1 MSPLGVA
8 QTHEEPLAARPG
20 SRNGIRRR
28 HNPPTDQLL
37 PTWAGRAI
45 RVLACLAIAV
55 PVLYMLVLSFSPEI
69 EVDAGRIIPSQLL
82 LGNYQT
88 ALAEVDLL
96 RGFLNSLI
104 ICGIAAAAAVL
115 TATAAAYPLSRY
127 RFFGSGPL
135 LYGALGLQLV
145 PGAMILL
152 PFFVVFSVLQ
162 VVFGITVIGTYWGIS
177 LSRTS
182 PSPCPCRSGS
192 WWATC
197 VPSRTELEE
206 AAWVDG
212 AKPVTALWRVVA
224 PLAVPGMIVTFLFS
238 LLSGWNDVL
247 FASVLT
253 SNTAR
258 TLAID
263 VQLFTAT
270 LSGQTLPAYR
280 ALMAAGVMAAA
291 PIVVIYL
298 LLQRYLVGGLAA
310 GALR

>member
-1 MSPLGVA
+1 MSAGTVIP
-8 QTHEEPLAARPG
+8 PLAGTRPK
-20 SRNGIRRR
+20 RRR
-28 HNPPTDQLL
+28 AGQRSTNQLL

-45 RVLACLAIAV
+45 RVLTCLVIAV

-69 EVDAGRIIPSQLL
+69 DVDAGKIFPSSLV

-88 ALAEVDLL
+88 AITEVDLL
-96 RGFLNSLI
+96 HGFLNSLI
-104 ICGIAAAAAVL
+104 ICGIAAALAVL
-115 TATAAAYPLSRY
+115 IATAAAYPLARY

-152 PFFVVFSVLQ
+152 PFFVIFSVLQ
-162 VVFGITVIGTYWGIS
+162 VVFGITVIGTYWGIVIAYMTFS
-177 LSRTS
+177 LPLSLWIMVGYLRT
-182 PSPCPCRSGS
+182 
-192 WWATC
+192 
-197 VPSRTELEE
+197 VPRELEE

-212 AKPVTALWRVVA
+212 AKPTTALWRVVV
-224 PLAVPGMIVTFLFS
+224 PLAVPGMIVTFLFA

-253 SNTAR
+253 SDSTR

-270 LSGQTLPAYR
+270 LSGQTLPQYG
-280 ALMAAGVMAAA
+280 ALMAAGVLAAA
-291 PIVVIYL
+291 PIVIIYL